1 LSTRQGDRL
10 RYTAMK
16 CEKCRFDNPDNT
28 RFCGRCGSELSPT
41 STRSEAFTQTLQL
54 ALQDLTIGSTFA
66 GRYLVIEELGKGGMG
81 KVYKAIDKKVDEK
94 VAVKLLNLE
103 VAANEEVLE
112 RFRNELK
119 LARRISHR
127 NVCRMYDLSEA
138 EGIPYLTMEY
148 VSGEDLKT
156 LMRRIGPFTVGK
168 TMHVARQICK
178 GLAEAHRLGVVHRD
192 LKPQN
197 IMIDREGNVRIMD
210 FGIARSIEGKGI
222 TTAGVVLGTPE
233 YMSPEQV
240 DAKDLDLRSD
250 IYSLGI
256 ILYEMLTGQVPFTG
270 DTPLSVAVKQKTAS
284 PPDPRKSNDLISEA
298 LAGVILRCLEKSRD
312 RRYQNVNAL
321 SEDLNRIAKGLPTTD
336 RVIPEKKP
344 SGSRKITVK
353 FNVKKRL
360 IPIAAAVLLIVAG
373 FMLTKIIPRQTASL
387 IASSKPSLA
396 VMHFE
401 NNTGDPSL
409 DHWRKALSDLLIS
422 DLSQSKYLVVLNAER
437 LYNIMEDL
445 HLMDARGYSSQ
456 TLREVAD
463 RSGVKYVLLGKMTKA
478 GDVLRLNTTLLDAGT
493 EEVVDSEMVEG
504 SGEENL
510 FAMVDEL
517 TRKIKEAFRFSQREI
532 AGDIDKDIE
541 RITTGSPEAYKYFR
555 EGMKFFATG
564 EYSKSIPLMEL
575 AVAID
580 SDLAMAY
587 RSMASAYANL
597 GYDSEAKKNLQ
608 KAFDLSSLV
617 SDRERYYIQA
627 DYYRQSEKTYPQAV
641 EAYTRLVEL
650 YPEDYIGHNNLGV
663 IHIAL
668 EEWDKA
674 IRQFRINTRR
684 NAKNFQS
691 YTNLARIYINLG
703 TPSKAQEIL
712 QAYLSSHGENREV
725 RELLALT
732 FLYQD
737 KIEAAEAEVRR
748 VIEMDEES
756 YRTTL
761 LKGDIAFHKEDFP
774 TAEQEYL
781 KLLETEEPK
790 AHDEGRTR
798 LANLYRI
805 RGRFD
810 EAREQLEQGL
820 ELAELFSETS
830 WRLKYHLSLAYV
842 LERSG
847 RYPEALQACREAQ
860 EIAAAGDEMPAQ
872 RAAVFQRG
880 LVHVARNDWAAAQSA
895 ADELEELVEQS
906 FNQKADRIRLH
917 LVGLIAS
924 ERGDHDQAL
933 MILNQV
939 QSMMAPNI
947 PERTLIGYS
956 LALAYQRAGDDEKA
970 RLEYEKIVN
979 LKTGL
984 DDYGDLYAEA
994 HYQLGNINLK
1004 RGRKLEA
1011 KKYYERF
1018 LRLWDQTDAPEVV
1031 KARRQVAV
1039 L

>member
-1 LSTRQGDRL
+1 
-10 RYTAMK
+10 MK
-16 CEKCRFDNPDNT
+16 CEKCQFDNPDNT
-28 RFCGRCGSELSPT
+28 RFCGRCGTELSPT
-41 STRSEAFTQTLQL
+41 GTRSEAFTQTLQL

-94 VAVKLLNLE
+94 VAIKLLNLE

-127 NVCRMYDLSEA
+127 NVCRMFDLSEA
-138 EGIPYLTMEY
+138 EGIPFLTMEY

-168 TMHVARQICK
+168 TMHVVRQICE
-178 GLAEAHRLGVVHRD
+178 GLAEAHRLEVIHRD

-210 FGIARSIEGKGI
+210 FGIARSTKGKGI

-240 DAKDLDLRSD
+240 DAKDLDPRSD

-256 ILYEMLTGQVPFTG
+256 ILFEMLTGRVPFSG
-270 DTPLSVAVKQKTAS
+270 DTPLSVAVKQKTEP
-284 PPDPRKSNDLISEA
+284 PPDPRDSNELISEA

-312 RRYQNVNAL
+312 QRYQNVQAL

-336 RVIPEKKP
+336 RVLPEKKP
-344 SGSRKITVK
+344 SGSRKITAK
-353 FNVKKRL
+353 LNFKKRM
-360 IPIAAAVLLIVAG
+360 IPIASVVLLI
-373 FMLTKIIPRQTASL
+373 LASL
-387 IASSKPSLA
+387 TLIKILPRRTVSPVSSNKPSLA

-401 NNTGDPSL
+401 NNTGDVNL

-445 HLMDARGYSSQ
+445 DLMEAKGYSSE

-478 GDVLRLNTTLLDAGT
+478 GEVLRLNTTLLEAGT
-493 EEVVDSEMVEG
+493 ADVVDSEMVEG

-517 TRKIKEAFRFSQREI
+517 TLKIKEAFRFSQREI

-555 EGMKFFATG
+555 EGMKFFAIG
-564 EYSKSIPLMEL
+564 EYSRSIPLMEL

-580 SDLAMAY
+580 PDLAMAY

-597 GYDSEAKKNLQ
+597 GYDNEAKKKLQ

-627 DYYRQSEKTYPQAV
+627 DYYRQSEKTYPQAI
-641 EAYTRLVEL
+641 EAYTDLLEL
-650 YPEDYIGHNNLGV
+650 YPEDYIGHNNLG
-663 IHIAL
+663 IIYSDL

-674 IRQFRINTRR
+674 IQQFRINTRR
-684 NAKNFQS
+684 NTKNFQS
-691 YTNLARIYINLG
+691 YTNLANIYINMG
-703 TPSKAQEIL
+703 APSEAQEVL
-712 QAYLSSHGENREV
+712 QAYLSSHRDNREV
-725 RELLALT
+725 REMLALAY
-732 FLYQD
+732 LYQE
-737 KIEAAEAEVRR
+737 KIEAAEEEVRQ
-748 VIEMDEES
+748 VIAMNEES
-756 YRTTL
+756 YHTTL
-761 LKGDIAFHKEDFP
+761 LKGDIAFHKEDFL
-774 TAEQEYL
+774 TAEQEYA

-798 LANLYRI
+798 LANLYRV

-810 EAREQLEQGL
+810 EAQEQLEQGL
-820 ELAELFSETS
+820 ELAELLGETS
-830 WRLKYHLSLAYV
+830 WKLKYHLGLAYV
-842 LERSG
+842 LERTG
-847 RYPEALQACREAQ
+847 HYPEALQACVDAQ
-860 EIAAAGDEMPAQ
+860 EIAAAGGEMPAQ
-872 RAAVFQRG
+872 RAAVFQKG
-880 LVHVARNDWAAAQSA
+880 IVHVARNDWNAAQSA
-895 ADELEELVEQS
+895 ADELEALVNLS
-906 FNQKADRIRLH
+906 FNQRADRIRLH
-917 LVGLIAS
+917 LVGLITS
-924 ERGDHDQAL
+924 EHGDHDQAL
-933 MILNQV
+933 MILTRV
-939 QSMMAPNI
+939 AAMMAPNI

-956 LALAYQRAGDDEKA
+956 LALSYQRAGDDEKA
-970 RLEYEKIVN
+970 RQEYEKIVS

-984 DDYGDLYAEA
+984 DDYGDLYTDAY
-994 HYQLGNINLK
+994 YQLGNLNLK
-1004 RGRKLEA
+1004 LGRKQEA

-1018 LRLWDQTDAPEVV
+1018 LRLWDKADAPEAV
-1031 KARRQVAV
+1031 KARRQVAA